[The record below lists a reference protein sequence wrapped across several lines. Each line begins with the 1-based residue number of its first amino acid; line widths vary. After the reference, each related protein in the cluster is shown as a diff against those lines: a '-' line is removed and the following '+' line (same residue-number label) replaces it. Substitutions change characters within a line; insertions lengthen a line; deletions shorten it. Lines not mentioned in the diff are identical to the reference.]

1 VVRDGLSV
9 RATEA
14 LVRQLAAPAGSRA
27 EAGRKAENAAAQ
39 QGDPNVLALQQDLSG
54 RLGAKVLI
62 QQESGGKGRLVISY
76 HSLEE
81 LDGIL
86 AHIQ

>member
-1 VVRDGLSV
+1 
-9 RATEA
+9 
-14 LVRQLAAPAGSRA
+14 
-27 EAGRKAENAAAQ
+27 
-39 QGDPNVLALQQDLSG
+39 VLALQQDLSG